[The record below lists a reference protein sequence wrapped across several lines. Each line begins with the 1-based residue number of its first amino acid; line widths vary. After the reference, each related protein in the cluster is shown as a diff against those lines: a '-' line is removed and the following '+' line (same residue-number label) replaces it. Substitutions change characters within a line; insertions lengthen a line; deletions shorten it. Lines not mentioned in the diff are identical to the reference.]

1 MRAFIAIAFLVFGV
15 AGIDGAGAADLG
27 IGGRHHGHYVTHY
40 SIIGEPATPLIIYDY
55 DPGVVVRAYWLPPW
69 RNRHYFPFGRDKIV
83 KTHAVRRPK
92 PAQTY
97 WRYWSN
103 DGAFI
108 YGVPPAALRSFDTA
122 PAPRREN
129 HSKFVKPHENQKPV
143 KPNENNDE

>member
-1 MRAFIAIAFLVFGV
+1 MRALIAIAILIFSVGV
-15 AGIDGAGAADLG
+15 ASASNLR
-27 IGGRHHGHYVTHY
+27 IGGSHRGHYVTHY
-40 SIIGEPATPLIIYDY
+40 SVVGEPATPLVIYDY

-69 RNRHYFPFGRDKIV
+69 RNRHYFPFGRDRIV
-83 KTHAVRRPK
+83 KTHAVGRPK
-92 PAQTY
+92 SAQTY

-108 YGVPPAALRSFDTA
+108 YGVPPAALGSFDTA

-143 KPNENNDE
+143 KPNETNDE